1 MNNNGKANFIL
12 ILLIPVFFVITLII
26 VDTFVSYLTNKN
38 YKRVTENII
47 REVMENKDLDYE
59 EYFDEIKRLYKI
71 NNYDTDML
79 VVSADEYKVTVDNEH
94 KYFGIISS
102 ITNKSGEDTKVNIL
116 GVEFNVK
123 KGSKIS
129 ISVEAKYD
137 YNNELVFEYVD

>member
-1 MNNNGKANFIL
+1 MNNNGKSNFIL
-12 ILLIPVFFVITLII
+12 ILLIPIFFIITLII

-47 REVMENKDLDYE
+47 REVMENEDLDYE
-59 EYFDEIKRLYKI
+59 EYYDEIKRLYKI

-79 VVSADEYKVTVDNEH
+79 AVSADEYKVTVDNEH

-102 ITNKSGEDTKVNIL
+102 ITNRSGEDAKVNIL